1 MAVGK
6 HRKPRPKGRLR
17 RLVVLL
23 VGAALLALAVDVALL
38 WEAVDERMEGTVHS
52 EPARITGV
60 VPRLAPGQTATQDGW
75 RATLGELGYQE
86 VEPGQVD
93 GPGQFAFKRN
103 RWTVW
108 PIDGQALEVS
118 VQNRTVRSLARRDG
132 GARVAAFDFPL
143 PAVSLLVDESRER
156 RSVVPLED
164 MPLALKRAVIAIEDE
179 RFYRHHGVDPR
190 GIARAALRNIQ
201 AGGVSQGG
209 STITQQLA
217 KNMFLSADRTF
228 TRKGQEALLAL
239 VLEYRFDKDRLL
251 EAYLNEIYLG
261 QRDGYAIMGVGEAAR
276 VWFGKEVGSL
286 DTAEAALLA
295 GAIHSPNRTVPW
307 RHAEDALARR
317 NVVLDRM
324 IGLEALPIEQLEQA
338 RAQEVT
344 WASRPRLQ
352 RRAPWFVDALVAE
365 LGDRYSPEA
374 LHRDGLSVV
383 STLDPRLQAAA
394 EEVVAGHYRRLRSSD
409 PELVAGSQTPQ
420 VALVALDPRTGAVR
434 ALVGGADYGA
444 SQFDRVNSGRR
455 QPGSAFKPV
464 VLAAAIGDRWP
475 ALGPASIVDD
485 RAISVAGAGAG
496 GRAWQPRNYDGK
508 LQGLISLRRAT
519 EQSRNLP
526 FVHMGIDIGPER
538 IRSVAEAMGV
548 TAPLA
553 AVPSLSI
560 GSQELSP
567 MDLATVYATLANGGL
582 RSRPHFLEG
591 VRDREGSWL
600 ERTLPRTEAAIDP
613 RVAAV
618 VTDLLEGVID
628 EGTARGVRRVGL
640 TIPIAGKTGT
650 SNDARDAWMV
660 GYTPDLV
667 VAVWMGFDEGRALGL
682 SSTRAAVPLWADFV
696 NEAEPLLGGRAFER
710 PRGADEAGRG
720 LRARARSDR
729 QRRTDLRQEDRERR
743 RAEEEAARDMR

>member
-1 MAVGK
+1 MGK
-6 HRKPRPKGRLR
+6 ERKPQRTGRLR
-17 RLVVLL
+17 RLAILL
-23 VGAALLALAVDVALL
+23 IGVALLALAVDVALL
-38 WEAVDERMEGTVHS
+38 WEAVDERMEGRVHS

-60 VPRLAPGQTATQDGW
+60 VPRLAPGQPATQEGW
-75 RATLGELGYQE
+75 RSTLTELGYQE
-86 VEPGQVD
+86 VEPNQVE
-93 GPGQFAFKRN
+93 GPGQFAFKRH

-108 PIDGQALEVS
+108 PTDGEALEVA
-118 VQNRTVRSLARRDG
+118 VQNRTVRSLSRRDG
-132 GARVAAFDFPL
+132 GAKVAGVEFPL
-143 PAVSLLVDESRER
+143 PAISLLVDESRQR

-179 RFYRHHGVDPR
+179 RFYRHHGIDPR
-190 GIARAALRNIQ
+190 GVARAALRNIQ

-209 STITQQLA
+209 STLTQQLA

-307 RHAEDALARR
+307 RHAEEALARR
-317 NVVLDRM
+317 NVVIDRM
-324 IGLEALPIEQLEQA
+324 IELEALPADQLEQA
-338 RAQEVT
+338 RSQEVT

-394 EEVVAGHYRRLRSSD
+394 EEAIEQHYDRLRRSD
-409 PELVAGSQTPQ
+409 PALFDGDKQPQ

-444 SQFDRVNSGRR
+444 SQFDRVSSGLR

-485 RAISVAGAGAG
+485 RAVSVAGAGPG

-508 LQGLISLRRAT
+508 LLGPISLRKAT

-526 FVHMGIDIGPER
+526 FVHLGIQIGPER
-538 IRSVAEAMGV
+538 VRSVAEAMGV

-567 MDLATVYATLANGGL
+567 LDLATVYATLANGGL
-582 RSRPHFLEG
+582 RSRPHFLQG

-600 ERTLPRTEAAIDP
+600 ERTMPRTEAAIDP

-628 EGTARGVRRVGL
+628 EGTARGVRKVGL
-640 TIPIAGKTGT
+640 RIPIAGKTGT

-667 VAVWMGFDEGRALGL
+667 VAVWMGFDEGQALGL
-682 SSTRAAVPLWADFV
+682 PSTRAAVPLWADFV
-696 NEAEPLLGGRAFER
+696 RRAEPLLGGRAFGR
-710 PRGADEAGRG
+710 PRGTDEAGRG
-720 LRARARSDR
+720 LRKRPGGDR
-729 QRRTDLRQEDRERR
+729 IRRRDLEREDRERR
-743 RAEEEAARDMR
+743 RAEDEAARDMR